1 MGPRVSV
8 CRKGEHIY
16 LTIEGEFNYESSREL
31 LAVVRQ
37 LLMTSLKCATPNS
50 PVTYCLKT
58 RGKVDLE
65 KIAHFQKVIDDRPC
79 CSEVCEDPKVGQE
92 QGVVPLKEESL
103 KRRPRNGLTLVKGG
117 AF

>member
-16 LTIEGEFNYESSREL
+16 LTVEGEFNCESSREL
-31 LAVVRQ
+31 LAMVRQ

-65 KIAHFQKVIDDRPC
+65 KIAHFQKVIDDPSC
-79 CSEVCEDPKVGQE
+79 SSEVCENTKAGQE

>member
-8 CRKGEHIY
+8 RRKGENIY
-16 LTIEGEFNYESSREL
+16 LTIEGEFNHKSFREL
-31 LAVVRQ
+31 LATVQQ
-37 LLMTSLKCATPNS
+37 LLMTSLKCATPGS

-65 KIAHFQKVIDDRPC
+65 KISHFQKVIPC
-79 CSEVCEDPKVGQE
+79 CSEVCEDTKAGQE
-92 QGVVPLKEESL
+92 QGVVPLQEESL
-103 KRRPRNGLTLVKGG
+103 QSRPRGRLILVKGG

>member
-8 CRKGEHIY
+8 RRKGENIY

-31 LAVVRQ
+31 LAVVKQ
-37 LLMTSLKCATPNS
+37 LLMTSLKCATPDS

-58 RGKVDLE
+58 RGHVDLE
-65 KIAHFQKVIDDRPC
+65 KIAHFQKTIDDQPRGGEL
-79 CSEVCEDPKVGQE
+79 SEDTKVGQE
-92 QGVVPLKEESL
+92 QGAAPLKGEFL
-103 KRRPRNGLTLVKGG
+103 KHRFRGRLILVKGG